1 MCRIEIIY
9 LDCETK
15 MTSETQNYTNLEQA
29 FSLGNGQDSA
39 LNWLRKSHTTVAIFL
54 VSGIKLEGVISGFD
68 QYSVLLTD
76 AHNNQQM
83 IYKAKISTIAPLG
96 NRMSSNTFQ
105 RKRPPRYQNENNKT
119 TITPVIKLIF
129 ELNQQ
134 KGIN

>member
-1 MCRIEIIY
+1 
-9 LDCETK
+9 

-96 NRMSSNTFQ
+96 NRVGGNTFQ
-105 RKRPPRYQNENNKT
+105 RKRPPRYQNESNEGFDPSSNSDA
-119 TITPVIKLIF
+119 
-129 ELNQQ
+129 
-134 KGIN
+134 G